1 MKKTKTILTNKNL
14 PVNEDKAE
22 NITIKKT
29 QTETG
34 EEWKNVIN
42 LASKLGDQEDI
53 KRRKELSNAALSN
66 NKTV

>member
-42 LASKLGDQEDI
+42 LISKLGDQEDI